1 MLYSLWLVA
10 PSGETNLTLA
20 SSKNMKEAR
29 QSIVVLNIEQS
40 GDRPYAL
47 LTNGLQ
53 TVDDDV

>member
-1 MLYSLWLVA
+1 MA